1 MGTCR
6 FFLLCLSLVTVV
18 SAQQTTGGL
27 LKLEGI
33 TVNSITGKPLPRV
46 LVQFANRAVLTGPQG
61 EFSFDQVHPGPVQ
74 LMVSKPGY
82 FGPNARMRGASGTI
96 NTEVSADSDRL
107 VVKMSPEAVIF
118 GQVTGRDDEPLEGVL
133 VQALSLNFY
142 NGPRQLVPMNSTT
155 STDEDGNYRLA
166 GLPAGRY
173 YIQVKAVNLTSRN
186 LVAPIVK
193 NNEIYPPAIYYSGT
207 PDISAATMLELMPGQ
222 KTEAAFS
229 LTPVP
234 AYRIEGTLVKS
245 GEWKQVDG
253 PTILDGMGQV
263 IVQPEHFDAASG
275 DFEFRSVPAGVYKVG
290 LGGQDAQGQYMYSDQ
305 PLTVSQPISNL
316 KLTLKPGLELPVMIR
331 AELSTPRQPRSCSFT
346 LHNGDVHNSDCSD
359 YPVAFVELNGLDS
372 LGKRYATNFEPS
384 KDPFTAYLHGV
395 SAGKYL
401 VRARP
406 TFGGYIKSLS
416 CGSVD
421 LLREPLVVP
430 EDGSLPPIQVVVG
443 DDAASLKVLIHS
455 DQSLRNVVIVAV
467 PEGAFLPEPRV
478 IGGGRGAEFTYGAL
492 APGAYK
498 IYAFDSREDIEWS
511 NPETLAKFASSAGTV
526 SVAANDKATIVV
538 NLIHTG
544 D

>member
-1 MGTCR
+1 MGACR
-6 FFLLCLSLVTVV
+6 FFLLCFSLVTVV
-18 SAQQTTGGL
+18 SAQQTTSGL

-82 FGPNARMRGASGTI
+82 FGPNARMRGVSGTI
-96 NTEVSADSDRL
+96 NAEVSADSDKL

-118 GQVTGRDDEPLEGVL
+118 GQVTGRDEEPLEGVL

-173 YIQVKAVNLTSRN
+173 YIQVRPINLNRRN

-193 NNEIYPPAIYYSGT
+193 NNEIYPPAIYYPGT
-207 PDISAATMLELMPGQ
+207 PDVSAATMIQMAPGQ
-222 KTEAAFS
+222 TTEAAFS
-229 LTPVP
+229 LAPVP
-234 AYRIEGTLVKS
+234 AFRITGTLVKS
-245 GEWKQVDG
+245 GEWKQVDV
-253 PTILDGMGQV
+253 PALLDGMGQV
-263 IVQPEHFDAASG
+263 IVQPEHFDSASG
-275 DFEFRSVPAGVYKVG
+275 DFEFRSVPAGVYKVR
-290 LGGQDAQGQYMYSDQ
+290 LGGQDAQGQYMYSDH
-305 PLTVSQPISNL
+305 PLTVSQAIGNL
-316 KLTLKPGLELPVMIR
+316 KLTLQPGLELPVVIR
-331 AELSTPRQPRSCSFT
+331 TELSTPRQPRSCSVT
-346 LHNGDVHNSDCSD
+346 HNGDVHNSDCSD
-359 YPVAFVELNGLDS
+359 YPAAFVELAELDS
-372 LGKRYATNFEPS
+372 VGKRYATNFEPL

-395 SAGKYL
+395 SAGRYL

-406 TFGGYIKSLS
+406 TFGGYVESLS
-416 CGSVD
+416 CGSAD

-430 EDGSLPPIQVVVG
+430 EDGSLPPIQVVVR
-443 DDAASLKVLIHS
+443 DDTASLKVLVHS

-478 IGGGRGAEFTYGAL
+478 IGGGPGTEFSYGAL

-498 IYAFDSREDIEWS
+498 VYAFDSRDDVEWS
-511 NPETLAKFASSAGTV
+511 NLESLEKFASSAGTV

-538 NLIHTG
+538 DLIHTG